1 MFYFMYNYPLS
12 YIKSLIIYTE
22 NNINHIILFPAGDD
36 RASVS
41 SGVADHESSHDSSVV
56 DVGEDIRL
64 QAAME
69 SDESF

>member
-1 MFYFMYNYPLS
+1 MFCVFAPNL
-12 YIKSLIIYTE
+12 
-22 NNINHIILFPAGDD
+22 NVCFFAAGDD

-56 DVGEDIRL
+56 DPEADDMRL
-64 QAAME
+64 QAME